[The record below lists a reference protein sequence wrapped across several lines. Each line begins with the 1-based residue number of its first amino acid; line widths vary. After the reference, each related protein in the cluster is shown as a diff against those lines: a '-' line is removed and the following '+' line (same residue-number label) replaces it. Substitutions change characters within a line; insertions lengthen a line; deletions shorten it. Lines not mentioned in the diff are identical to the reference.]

1 MMSTLAIRATLRRF
15 PSSVRCSAFSTSS
28 FEGKTDYEIRQ
39 TILQTAMG
47 NVPLLGW
54 TDDALAKA
62 MKDIGYDSLSHTM
75 IASGPVDLVTHFM
88 TTKREHVSEQLSKK
102 YALVGLDDD
111 GEQSNSN
118 EVVRDAIEMH
128 LDYIAPYLSSWPKA
142 LALLAEPSQ
151 IPNTV
156 QMMVETSDDICH
168 FAGLKSS
175 RLDWYSDRG
184 LVLTVFCSTE
194 LYMLTDYSEN
204 MQDTRYDIH
213 DSLTLTFRARSFKGK
228 SKMYIKK
235 QNY

>member
-1 MMSTLAIRATLRRF
+1 MMSTLATRATLRRF
-15 PSSVRCSAFSTSS
+15 PQSVRHAAFSASS
-28 FEGKTDYEIRQ
+28 FEGKTDSEIRR

-62 MKDIGYDSLSHTM
+62 MKDVGYDSLSHTM

-88 TTKREHVSEQLSKK
+88 TMKREHVSEQLSKK

-111 GEQSNSN
+111 GEQSNTN

-151 IPNTV
+151 IPSTI
-156 QMMVETSDDICH
+156 QMMTETSDDICH
-168 FAGLKSS
+168 YAGMKSS

-184 LVLTVFCSTE
+184 LVLAVFCSTE

-204 MQDTRYDIH
+204 MQDTRYATLSMILSEH
-213 DSLTLTFRARSFKGK
+213 DL
-228 SKMYIKK
+228 SKEE
-235 QNY
+235 